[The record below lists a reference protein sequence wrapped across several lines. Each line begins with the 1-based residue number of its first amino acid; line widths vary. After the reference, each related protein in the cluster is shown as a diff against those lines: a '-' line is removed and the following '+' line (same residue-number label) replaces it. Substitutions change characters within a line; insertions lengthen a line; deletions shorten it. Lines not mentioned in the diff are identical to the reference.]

1 MISAAP
7 PRPAVGSL
15 AIVSA
20 ASFVGDSVA
29 PDSIVSA
36 FGQGLAA
43 AVLVPAPGDYPT
55 NLGGMSVQVSDSAGA
70 SRLVQIYFV
79 SPGQINFVM
88 PPGTAVGTAQVTVQR
103 DGQTVASGTVKIEA
117 VAPALF
123 TANASGHGP
132 AAAIWIRVAADGAQT
147 FGLTFQCVS
156 AGNCVTTP
164 IDLGGST
171 DQTFLSFFG
180 TGIRGRTSAPAVTAA
195 IGGQSAEVLAAVAQG
210 QYPAFDQANVRIPR
224 QLIGRGEVN
233 VALTVD
239 GKAANIVTVN
249 IGGTPAP
256 APAGSAYLPVKTG
269 LAWDYRVTITETV
282 QLPYRPTIEEP
293 AGLLCASVFCGT
305 KTYTAGQ
312 INFRVTVNESLGV
325 IGGGESFRV
334 TVDDPG
340 RVFYFARTDPMEMR
354 VRTVSGSSQLELID
368 TPSGFRLARP
378 LARPTDAE
386 LAQKIALIVPAGAYT
401 DVVKTTLTLNGDGV
415 YLKGTYT
422 TDVYVASGV
431 GLIKA
436 VMHDSTGK
444 TLFTQELTAFTQP
457 ATGFVISNFRAGPA
471 VNQSDGAS
479 LPLTVDFQDP
489 SGAAIA
495 SDGSIRVD
503 FNIQNGNVV
512 GFQTVKAQGV
522 TSRQTSGTMRLPLFF
537 SGARFTGSASI
548 ATSLKNS
555 QGTTSNTLSGSFDVQ

>member
-1 MISAAP
+1 V
-7 PRPAVGSL
+7 R
-15 AIVSA
+15 
-20 ASFVGDSVA
+20 VA
-29 PDSIVSA
+29 
-36 FGQGLAA
+36 
-43 AVLVPAPGDYPT
+43 
-55 NLGGMSVQVSDSAGA
+55 DSAGA
-70 SRLVQIYFV
+70 DRLTQIYFV

-88 PPGTAVGTAQVTVQR
+88 PPGIAQGTAQVTVQR

-132 AAAIWIRVAADGAQT
+132 AAAIWVRVAADGKQT
-147 FGLTFQCVS
+147 FGLTFQCPS
-156 AGNCVTTP
+156 AGNCVNTP
-164 IDLGGST
+164 IDLGSST

-180 TGIRGRTSAPAVTAA
+180 TGIRNRSNATAVTAT

-224 QLIGRGEVN
+224 QLVGRGEVN
-233 VALTVD
+233 VVLTVD

-249 IGGTPAP
+249 IGGTPP
-256 APAGSAYLPVKTG
+256 VSGGSAYLPVKTG

-282 QLPYRPTIEEP
+282 QLPYRPIVEEP

-334 TVDDPG
+334 TVGDPG
-340 RVFYFARTDPMEMR
+340 HVFYFARTDPMEMR
-354 VRTVSGSSQLELID
+354 VRTVSGSSQVELID
-368 TPSGFRLARP
+368 TPSGFRLVRP

-431 GLIKA
+431 GIIKA

-457 ATGFVISNFRAGPA
+457 ATGFVISNLRAGPA

-522 TSRQTSGTMRLPLFF
+522 SSGQTSGTMRLPLFF

-548 ATSLKNS
+548 TTSLKNS
-555 QGTTSNTLSGSFDVQ
+555 QGATSNTLSGSFDVQ